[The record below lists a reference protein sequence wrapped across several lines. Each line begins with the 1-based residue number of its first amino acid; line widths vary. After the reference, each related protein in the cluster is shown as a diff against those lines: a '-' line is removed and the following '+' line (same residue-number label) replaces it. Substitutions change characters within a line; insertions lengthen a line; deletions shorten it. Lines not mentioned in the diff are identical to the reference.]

1 LGTLLKVKKL
11 SNMSVLRFRLTAWL
25 NLSYTD
31 PNREKGGALSMSNQT
46 GRSIRAQ
53 LMWLSLIIVTVSVA
67 LSLAG
72 TLYITLR
79 TERKTLD
86 QNLLNSASIL
96 SQVPLV
102 REALLGEVPADELAD
117 FLDAAT
123 ARTSDID
130 LILVGDTESVLR
142 YTPDRSFI
150 GRGQNRAPPPP
161 PRASAPSRYTGSAQ
175 TRALAGAEP
184 YTFDDSGPMGSDH
197 SAYAPIRD
205 ESGAVIGFMAV
216 GLYLRSLTHVALTTA
231 LRLAAIGALA
241 AAVGALLALRL
252 SRRIKRSLMGYE
264 PDAFARRFHQRE
276 DILEALEE
284 GILAIDREGR
294 IIFLNA
300 AAAQMLSLAP
310 EAAMGRPLHSVYP
323 SSTLDRILRT
333 GRPEYNVSMKSLKD
347 VRVLADRLPLYENGA
362 LAGAVG
368 IFRNRTEVARLAD
381 DLTGVRHMVDAMRAY
396 THEFMNKLH
405 VILGLL
411 QIGEPERAQ
420 QYIMDT
426 TRTQQEAVSRIMNQ
440 IKEPS
445 VAALLVGK
453 TSRANELGIRL
464 TLDRESVLSAGTSWL
479 SPDAWVTI
487 LGNLIE
493 NAIEGLNQTRRGT
506 KEVSVSIR
514 EGADNLF
521 LCVEDTGPG
530 IPSALRRT
538 LFERG
543 ASSKGRSRG
552 TGLALVREVVEAY
565 HGDIRVESE
574 TGVGTSFFLSFRR
587 EPLPAPKEEP

>member
-1 LGTLLKVKKL
+1 
-11 SNMSVLRFRLTAWL
+11 MSTKART
-25 NLSYTD
+25 
-31 PNREKGGALSMSNQT
+31 
-46 GRSIRAQ
+46 SIRAQ
-53 LMWLSLIIVTVSVA
+53 LMRLSLVIVVVSIA
-67 LSLAG
+67 LSLVG
-72 TLYITLR
+72 TLSYTLH
-79 TERKTLD
+79 TEQQSLD
-86 QNLLNSASIL
+86 SNLINSASIL
-96 SQVPLV
+96 AQVPLV
-102 REALLGEVPADELAD
+102 QSALLDELPAEDLAD
-117 FLDAAT
+117 FLDETT

-130 LILVGDTESVLR
+130 LILVTDRENILR
-142 YTPDRSFI
+142 YVPDREMT
-150 GRGQNRAPPPP
+150 GDL
-161 PRASAPSRYTGSAQ
+161 YTGTAQ
-175 TRALAGAEP
+175 LPALAGAEP
-184 YTFDDSGPMGSDH
+184 YTSNETGPMGTDH
-197 SAYAPIRD
+197 SAYAPVRD
-205 ESGAVIGFMAV
+205 QTGEIIGVVIVGVYVRSMAQV
-216 GLYLRSLTHVALTTA
+216 TMNTVLCLLG
-231 LRLAAIGALA
+231 IGIV
-241 AAVGALLALRL
+241 AAVLGALLARRL
-252 SRRIKRSLMGYE
+252 SGRIKQSLLGYE
-264 PDAFARRFHQRE
+264 PDAFARQFLRQE
-276 DILEALEE
+276 GILDSLEE
-284 GILAIDREGR
+284 GILAIDREKR
-294 IIFLNA
+294 VIFLNDSA
-300 AAAQMLSLAP
+300 ARMLSMDRQAVL
-310 EAAMGRPLHSVYP
+310 GKPLHEVYP
-323 SSTLDRILRT
+323 QSTLDRILRT
-333 GRPEYNVSMKSLKD
+333 GQSEYNVSMRSLKD
-347 VRVLADRLPLYENGA
+347 IRVLSDRLPLYEDGK
-362 LAGAVG
+362 LSGAVS
-368 IFRNRTEVARLAD
+368 IFRNRTEVAQLAD

>member
-1 LGTLLKVKKL
+1 
-11 SNMSVLRFRLTAWL
+11 
-25 NLSYTD
+25 
-31 PNREKGGALSMSNQT
+31 MSNQT

-142 YTPDRSFI
+142 YAPDRSFI
-150 GRGQNRAPPPP
+150 G
-161 PRASAPSRYTGSAQ
+161 SRYTGSAQ

-216 GLYLRSLTHVALTTA
+216 GLYLRSLTHVALTTALRLAAIGALTTA

-396 THEFMNKLH
+396 THEFTNKLH

-493 NAIEGLNQTRRGT
+493 NAIEGLNQTRRRT

-574 TGVGTSFFLSFRR
+574 PGVGTSFFLSFRR